1 MSFLPSDSQARKDI
15 PMARG
20 CLDYF
25 PDALAA
31 VAEVSRVG
39 NEKHNPGEEL
49 HWAKGKSEDHADA
62 LLRHLVDRGTWD
74 TLVIRGVTYRLRHS
88 AEVAWRALANLQREI
103 EADHEPAHGRPGE
116 LIIVEEPGMAAW
128 QVPDDLKMALY
139 GKDT

>member
-1 MSFLPSDSQARKDI
+1 MSFLPTDSQARKDI

-49 HWAKGKSEDHADA
+49 HWAQGKSEDHADA
-62 LLRHLVDRGTWD
+62 LLRHLVDRGKMD
-74 TLVIRGVTYRLRHS
+74 ILEIRGRIYQLRHS
-88 AEVAWRALANLQREI
+88 AEVAWRALALLQREL
-103 EADHEPAHGRPGE
+103 EAAHEKQ
-116 LIIVEEPGMAAW
+116 EEVMGKL
-128 QVPDDLKMALY
+128 VIPDAVKMTLY